1 MSNTLSYFMGFPAV
15 QRIGLVA
22 RILLSKETGP
32 QDTQMTEHR
41 FNAAARLVPAVVLA
55 AVVVV
60 AGGASLLRTTADF
73 QPLGFDVDAQQGS
86 WLVTTAAP
94 GSPLLPGD
102 RILQIDGEGYGR
114 IAEFEEAL
122 RRRAVSE
129 LLVLRD
135 GAVTEVSHTLPP
147 LAIDWAYLVLALIG
161 ATYLAIGLYTLL
173 RDRRAPAR
181 IFYLWCLVSAVVYVL
196 SARGP
201 FDLTGKSLYLF
212 EEVARVLLAPL
223 TLHLFVVFPVI
234 SKRLRSAV
242 PFFYLPAAFLLLMQ
256 ADLVILDGRWLFGG
270 QIAGAI
276 AMLDRLEVF
285 HLAIFGLA
293 AAGILVLRLRRGDR
307 QAEKHRQATWIAVGM
322 VGGYLPFALF
332 YMVPFLVRTELPGP
346 LAVLAV
352 MPLGLVPLT
361 FAYAI
366 LRYKLW
372 DIGVLVRNAASLSL
386 TVLVGVVGF
395 SLANL
400 TINRMLPDET
410 LLARNLLSFVSG
422 LMIAGMM
429 LPVRRG
435 VSNSLERLQYGS
447 RFARR
452 RALAQAGRELLE
464 LRDLD
469 RLCTTLVDSLE
480 AGLDVRPANL
490 LLLHGGELVP
500 LMHRAAP
507 GASIPA
513 NRIPDE
519 IWQNDVSS
527 LSGVEL
533 PGRDESPM
541 QGLYA
546 AGYRYAFP
554 MQLRSKRIGLLV
566 AGYKDDDVPLSSDD
580 EDLVRNLLNQAT
592 LAIENAELLDE
603 VHRRLDEV
611 VRLQRFSQRIFD
623 ASPAGIAVIDGDNV
637 LLSANLAFGE
647 VAGSTATA
655 GQALGDVLPITPLPT
670 PDEGIREVTFS
681 DAAGRQRHL
690 QVSVAPL
697 QAGGA
702 DDRRVLLVQ
711 DISERVAM
719 ETELQEKNRLASL
732 GMLAAGVAHE
742 VNTPITGISSYAQ
755 MLLAET
761 AQNDPRHALLKKVE
775 KQTFRAARIVNNLL
789 ELSRDR
795 TRERSSLP
803 LAPLIDECL
812 DLLSERIAEH
822 GVTLHWQP
830 PANPEELLVEGNDG
844 ELQQVLTNLV
854 LNAVEAL
861 SGGSGGNLTVSLTSS
876 QRWVWL
882 SVEDDGPGIEPEKL
896 KKLFEP
902 FFSTKQE
909 IGGTGLGLAISYN
922 IVRRHEGDIR
932 VMSTPGEGSRF
943 VVELPRS
950 HAGGQTS

>member
-1 MSNTLSYFMGFPAV
+1 MTPT
-15 QRIGLVA
+15 RI
-22 RILLSKETGP
+22 S
-32 QDTQMTEHR
+32 
-41 FNAAARLVPAVVLA
+41 AAARLLPAVLLA

-60 AGGASLLRTTADF
+60 AGGASLLRTAAGF
-73 QPLGFDVDAQQGS
+73 QPLGFEVDAQQGS
-86 WLVTTAAP
+86 WLVTAASA
-94 GSPLLPGD
+94 GSPLVPGD

-122 RRRAVSE
+122 RRRANSE
-129 LLVLRD
+129 LLVLRA
-135 GAVTEVSHTLPP
+135 GAVTEVSHSLPP
-147 LAIDWAYLVLALIG
+147 LAIDWAYLILALIG

-173 RDRRAPAR
+173 RDRRTPAR
-181 IFYLWCLVSAVVYVL
+181 IFYLWCLVSALVYVL
-196 SARGP
+196 SARGQ
-201 FDLTGKSLYLF
+201 FDLAGKGLYLL
-212 EEVARVLLAPL
+212 EEVARILLAPL
-223 TLHLFVVFPVI
+223 TLHLFVIFPAV
-234 SKRLRSAV
+234 SKRLRPAV
-242 PFFYLPAAFLLLMQ
+242 PFFYLPAGFLLLML
-256 ADLVILDGRWLFGG
+256 ADLVLFDGRWLFGS

-285 HLAIFGLA
+285 HLAMFGLA
-293 AAGILVLRLRRGDR
+293 ASAVLIWRLRHGDR
-307 QAEKHRQATWIAVGM
+307 QAERHRQATWVAVGM

-332 YMVPFLVRTELPGP
+332 YVLPFILRADLPGP
-346 LAVLAV
+346 LAALAV

-372 DIGVLVRNAASLSL
+372 DIGILVRNAASLSL
-386 TVLVGVVGF
+386 TVLVGVIGF

-410 LLARNLLSFVSG
+410 VLARNLLSFVSG

-447 RFARR
+447 RFSKR

-469 RLCTTLVDSLE
+469 RLCSTLVDSLE

-507 GASIPA
+507 SSSIAVDRVPE
-513 NRIPDE
+513 E
-519 IWQNDVSS
+519 IWQADVSS

-533 PGRDESPM
+533 PGDRESPL
-541 QGLYA
+541 QELYA
-546 AGYRYAFP
+546 SGYRYAFP
-554 MQLRSKRIGLLV
+554 MRLRSKRIGLLI
-566 AGYKDDDVPLSSDD
+566 AGYKDDEVPLSSDD

-637 LLSANLAFGE
+637 LLSANQAFTQLAGAE
-647 VAGSTATA
+647 PTA
-655 GQALGDVLPITPLPT
+655 GRPLSEVLPITPLPT
-670 PDEGIREVTFS
+670 PEEGLREVAFS
-681 DAAGRQRHL
+681 DIDGGHRHL

-697 QAGGA
+697 QAEG
-702 DDRRVLLVQ
+702 DDERRVLLVQ

-719 ETELQEKNRLASL
+719 ETALQEKDRLASL

-755 MLLAET
+755 MLLADT
-761 AQNDPRHALLKKVE
+761 AKSDPRHALLKKVE

-789 ELSRDR
+789 ELARDR
-795 TRERSSLP
+795 PRERSRLP
-803 LAPLIDECL
+803 MAPLVDECL
-812 DLLSERIAEH
+812 DLLAERIQEQ

-830 PANPEELLVEGNDG
+830 PANPDELAVEGNDG
-844 ELQQVLTNLV
+844 ELHQVLTNLV
-854 LNAVEAL
+854 LNAIEAL
-861 SGGSGGNLTVSLTSS
+861 AGRSDGKLTVSLSAS

-882 SVEDDGPGIEPEKL
+882 TVEDNGPGVDPVEMER
-896 KKLFEP
+896 LFEP

-922 IVRRHEGDIR
+922 VVRRHEGDLR
-932 VMSTPGEGSRF
+932 VVSHPGEGSRF
-943 VVELPRS
+943 VVELPRFHS
-950 HAGGQTS
+950 AEQTP